1 MPFPGAQYALYNA
14 TDYVWN
20 PPGTGQSR
28 EYFGIPIFMLTDQL
42 AEQTLWRATYNA
54 EHQLKV
60 CSLGYGV
67 VRIGVCQQQLA

>member
-1 MPFPGAQYALYNA
+1 MQFPGAQYALYNA

-42 AEQTLWRATYNA
+42 AEQTFWRAAYNA

-60 CSLGYGV
+60 RSLGNGALCS
-67 VRIGVCQQQLA
+67 GLC